1 MNRKNGIRA
10 ARMGYLLIS
19 VLLCLQGIVL
29 IAFPDCSA
37 ILLCRLGGGVMALF
51 GAVKIIGYCSRDLY
65 RLAFQFDLA
74 FGMLLMTL
82 GVILIVRTNRMINLM
97 FMMMGICVLADA
109 LLKVQIS
116 IDAKAFGIG
125 KWWLIFSMAI
135 LTAIAGVLLVLRP
148 FESAQAVMALLG
160 TALIAEGVLNLI
172 TVLNAVTLRVQKNIG
187 EGHGI

>member
-1 MNRKNGIRA
+1 MNRKSGIRA

-19 VLLCLQGIVL
+19 VLLCVQGTAL

-148 FESAQAVMALLG
+148 FESAQAVMVLLG

-172 TVLNAVTLRVQKNIG
+172 TILNAVTLRVQGKIC
-187 EGHGI
+187 

>member
-1 MNRKNGIRA
+1 MNRKSGIRA

-19 VLLCLQGIVL
+19 VLLCVQGTAL

-148 FESAQAVMALLG
+148 FESAQAVMVLLG

-187 EGHGI
+187 EGHGS